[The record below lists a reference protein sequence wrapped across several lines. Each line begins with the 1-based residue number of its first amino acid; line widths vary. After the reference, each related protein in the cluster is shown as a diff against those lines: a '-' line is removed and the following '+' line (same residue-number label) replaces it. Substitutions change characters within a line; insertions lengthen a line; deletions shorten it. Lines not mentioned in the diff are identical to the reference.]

1 MKCWAGYPALVGIK
15 IARRNINKLKYA
27 DDKTLMAEI
36 EQKLKSLL
44 MKGKQESKK
53 AGLKLN
59 IQKTKI
65 LASGPITSW
74 QTDGETMETGRDYI
88 FLGSKITVDG
98 DEIKRFLFLGRKA
111 ITNLDSMLK
120 SRVITLPTKVLIV
133 KPMVFPL
140 VGYECES

>member
-27 DDKTLMAEI
+27 GDKTLMAEI